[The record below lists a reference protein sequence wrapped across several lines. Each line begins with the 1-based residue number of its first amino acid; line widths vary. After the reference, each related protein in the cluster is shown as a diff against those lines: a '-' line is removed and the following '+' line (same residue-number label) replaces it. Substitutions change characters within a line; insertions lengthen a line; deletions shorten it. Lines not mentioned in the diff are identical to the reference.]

1 MRSLSKRSVLSRL
14 SALALIALSL
24 NTLVLVDAAH
34 AAPLPPGFSEVRLQ
48 VIADNDFAVFMGDD
62 ANATRLFFQNND
74 EWPTQIQEAAVVD
87 VVPVAGETFLYIV
100 AMGGSAGENW
110 AGTINGKDIAS
121 YTGAQVAVNR
131 APIGLASTADG
142 YLLVNNYFQ
151 GWATGGGSI
160 VEIGTYPVSLGDLRI
175 ALTGAVWASGKI
187 GGAIDSNLV
196 NGGSVCCGGYTPS
209 DGIPLVPVPDSP
221 TAKNKGFSGKGW
233 RFPSESAV
241 VFRYPLSAAQLPVA
255 PGNAQVV
262 VDWNAPNGGEA
273 PFDYLV
279 DYKETSEPDA
289 SYKPFSVIPAPATIE
304 TVTGLTNGTSYT
316 FRVAGRNSSGDV
328 GAASVSRSVTPT
340 GPASQP
346 TNLSYAALNNS
357 VSIGFT
363 APENNGGYSI
373 SNYQYSINNGSWV
386 SRSPE
391 SVTAPIVISS
401 GLSNAVSADIKLR
414 AVTPYGAGT
423 SSAEIRVIPGIVETR
438 TLTYSSG
445 TLGSVSGLAS
455 GATYYSNQ
463 TFTVAAGPTRSD
475 FRFTGWKSGPTSYQP
490 GDTYLV
496 TDSNI
501 NLTAQWT
508 QSSMYGLAAADKQQ
522 VLKWNITG
530 NESIDTTVSGGGGS
544 SVRVVIPSLAFDA
557 GTEIIFWRILN
568 QNIAKTAISNDND
581 YIVNMALSWSL
592 GDDIATAKTVPIA
605 RSAIQ
610 MTITNNSIYAG
621 AKAWQIIGGVP
632 TLLGTATQD
641 GTITVSF
648 TNDPIVVAANF
659 AIVAAPPTVEVT
671 VLPPSLIKMIARPRI
686 SRSDSFI
693 TCNSGEY
700 SFIRNARSEE
710 SLTAYT
716 QVIRLLSNGLVVDS
730 STAIFQLA
738 QFNKSDA
745 YENSTLSCEVVVS
758 QEGITST
765 QSSLDEDSI
774 KILESEKVKQISQAN
789 YDYYKARDNAYLNR
803 IEGSA
808 TSAVTW
814 KKALEKAIK
823 GREAQ
828 KVKAASD
835 FIASLEEAG
844 ISILYITKAKEV
856 TPEPALPVV
865 EKEPPAANVQP
876 SKAMKKIGTIYFATG
891 TYFINDASKK
901 VIKNLASVI
910 AESDPSTLLSYGH
923 TDNKGGTDNLLL
935 SQNRAKAVARLIRSL
950 LPDQK
955 IKTGWYASTKPI
967 SSGSSKADLAKNRRV
982 EIYVK

>member
-1 MRSLSKRSVLSRL
+1 VE
-14 SALALIALSL
+14 
-24 NTLVLVDAAH
+24 AAH
-34 AAPLPPGFSEVRLQ
+34 AAPLPPGFSEVRLK
-48 VIADNDFAVFMGDD
+48 VIADNHFAVFMGDD
-62 ANATRLFFQNND
+62 ANATRLFHQNTQS
-74 EWPTQIQEAAVVD
+74 WQTQIESATTLD
-87 VVPVAGETFLYIV
+87 VVPVAGETFLYIL
-100 AMGGSAGENW
+100 AMGGGSGYGENW
-110 AGTINGKDIAS
+110 SGTINGKDIV
-121 YTGAQVAVNR
+121 TFPGAQVAINR
-131 APIGLASTADG
+131 SPIGTATIG
-142 YLLVNNYFQ
+142 
-151 GWATGGGSI
+151 
-160 VEIGTYPVSLGDLRI
+160 GTYLRI
-175 ALTGAVWASGKI
+175 ENYLRDWAAKVGDGKDISNGIYPAQLADVRTALTGAIWGSAKEGEPGVPTPLTSG
-187 GGAIDSNLV
+187 
-196 NGGSVCCGGYTPS
+196 VCCGSYATN
-209 DGIPLVPVPDSP
+209 DGVPLKGPTVP
-221 TAKNKGFSGKGW
+221 NKGFSGKGW
-233 RFPSESAV
+233 DFPSGSAV

-262 VDWNAPNGGEA
+262 VDWNAPSGGEA

-328 GAASVSRSVTPT
+328 GTASVSRSVTPT

-346 TNLSYAALNNS
+346 TNLSYAALNNA

-373 SNYQYSINNGSWV
+373 SNYQYSINNGTWV

-401 GLSNAVSADIKLR
+401 GLSNTVSATIKLR

-423 SSAEIRVIPGIVETR
+423 SSAAITVIPGIVSTR

-445 TLGSVSGLAS
+445 TLDSISGLAS
-455 GATYYSNQ
+455 GATYSSNE

-475 FRFTGWKSGPTSYQP
+475 FRFTGWKSGAASYQP

-496 TDSNI
+496 SDSNI

-610 MTITNNSIYAG
+610 MTITNNSINAG

-659 AIVAAPPTVEVT
+659 AIVAAPPTVAVT
-671 VLPPSLIKMIARPRI
+671 VLSPSSIKMIARPRI

-693 TCNSGEY
+693 ACNSGEY

-710 SLTAYT
+710 SLTAT
-716 QVIRLLSNGLVVDS
+716 SQAIRLLSNGLVVDS
-730 STAIFQLA
+730 STAISQIA

-745 YENSTLSCEVVVS
+745 YENSTLNCEVVVS
-758 QEGITST
+758 QEGIMST

-774 KILESEKVKQISQAN
+774 KFLESQKVKQISLAN

-808 TSAVTW
+808 TSAATW
-814 KKALEKAIK
+814 KKALEKAIS

-828 KVKAASD
+828 KVKASTD
-835 FIASLEEAG
+835 FIASLEADG

-856 TPEPALPVV
+856 TPEPALPVI
-865 EKEPPAANVQP
+865 EKEPSVANVQP

-891 TYFINDASKK
+891 TYFINDASRK
-901 VIKNLASVI
+901 VLKELASVI
-910 AESDPSTLLSYGH
+910 AESHPSTLLSYGH

-935 SQNRAKAVARLIRSL
+935 SQNRAKAVARLIHSL
-950 LPDQK
+950 LPNQK
-955 IKTGWYASTKPI
+955 IKTGWYAASKPI

-982 EIYVK
+982 EIYAK

>member
-1 MRSLSKRSVLSRL
+1 MLKRIFRKSAIVLAASML
-14 SALALIALSL
+14 FQG
-24 NTLVLVDAAH
+24 LVGVAAH
-34 AAPLPPGFSEVRLQ
+34 AAPLPPGFSEVRLKI
-48 VIADNDFAVFMGDD
+48 IADNHFAVFMGDD
-62 ANATRLFFQNND
+62 ANATRLFHQNTQS
-74 EWPTQIQEAAVVD
+74 WQTQIESATALD
-87 VVPVAGETFLYIV
+87 VVPIAGETFLYV
-100 AMGGSAGENW
+100 LAMGGGSGYGENW
-110 AGTINGKDIAS
+110 SGTINGKDIVT
-121 YTGAQVAVNR
+121 YPGAQVAINR
-131 APIGLASTADG
+131 SPIGTATIG
-142 YLLVNNYFQ
+142 
-151 GWATGGGSI
+151 
-160 VEIGTYPVSLGDLRI
+160 GTYLRI
-175 ALTGAVWASGKI
+175 ENYLRDWAAKVGDGKDISNGIYPAQLADVRTALTGAIWGSAKEGDSGVPNPLQ
-187 GGAIDSNLV
+187 S
-196 NGGSVCCGGYTPS
+196 GSGVCCGGYVTN
-209 DGIPLVPVPDSP
+209 DGVPLIGPTIP
-221 TAKNKGFSGKGW
+221 NKGFSGKGW
-233 RFPSESAV
+233 DFPSGSAV

-289 SYKPFSVIPAPATIE
+289 SYKPFSVIPAPSTIE

-328 GAASVSRSVTPT
+328 GTASVSRSVTPT

-346 TNLSYAALNNS
+346 TNLSYAALNNA

-401 GLSNAVSADIKLR
+401 GLSNTVSASIRLR
-414 AVTPYGAGT
+414 AVTPYGTGT
-423 SSAEIRVIPGIVETR
+423 SSAAITVIPGIVSTR

-445 TLGSVSGLAS
+445 TLDSISGLAS
-455 GATYYSNQ
+455 GATYSSND
-463 TFTVAAGPTRSD
+463 TFTVASGPTRNN

-496 TDSNI
+496 ADSNI

-508 QSSMYGLAAADKQQ
+508 QSSMYGLGAADKQQ
-522 VLKWNITG
+522 VLKWNISG

-544 SVRVVIPSLAFDA
+544 SVRVVIPSLAFDP

-581 YIVNMALSWSL
+581 YIVNMALSWSI
-592 GDDIATAKTVPIA
+592 GDDISTAKTVPIA

-610 MTITNNSIYAG
+610 MTITNNSITAG

-659 AIVAAPPTVEVT
+659 AIVPAPPTVAVT
-671 VLPPSLIKMIARPRI
+671 VLSPSSIKVLQRPKI
-686 SRSDSFI
+686 SRGENSF
-693 TCNSGEY
+693 TCNVGEY
-700 SFIRNARSEE
+700 KFIRNGSSTE
-710 SLTAYT
+710 SLTAFT
-716 QVIRLLSNGLVVDS
+716 QNIRLLSNGLVVDS
-730 STAIFQLA
+730 VTANSQFA
-738 QFNKSDA
+738 QFSKNDA
-745 YENSTLSCEVVVS
+745 YENSTLSCEVVIS

-774 KILESEKVKQISQAN
+774 KLLESVKVKQISQAN

-808 TSAVTW
+808 TSAAAW
-814 KKALEKAIK
+814 KKALEKAISA
-823 GREAQ
+823 REAQ
-828 KVKAASD
+828 KVKASSEY
-835 FIASLEEAG
+835 ITSREEAG

-856 TPEPALPVV
+856 TPEVALPVV
-865 EKEPPAANVQP
+865 EVEPLVANVQP

-901 VIKNLASVI
+901 VIKELASVI
-910 AESDPSTLLSYGH
+910 AASGSSTLLSYGH
-923 TDNKGGTDNLLL
+923 TDNKGGTDNELL
-935 SQNRAKAVARLIRSL
+935 SQNRAKAVARLIHSL

-955 IKTGWYASTKPI
+955 IKTGWYASNKPVA
-967 SSGSSKADLAKNRRV
+967 SGTSKAALAMNRRV
-982 EIYVK
+982 EIYIK